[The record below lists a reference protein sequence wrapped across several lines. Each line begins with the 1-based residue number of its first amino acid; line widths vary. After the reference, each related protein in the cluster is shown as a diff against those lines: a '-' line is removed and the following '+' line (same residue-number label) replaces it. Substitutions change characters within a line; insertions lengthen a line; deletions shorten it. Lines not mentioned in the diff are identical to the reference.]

1 MPKKITIEQRLIR
14 MEEKLDKL
22 LAPTINF
29 YVRSN
34 MDPKETSRVLLAGLQ
49 RVLKD
54 QPAR

>member
-54 QPAR
+54 HPAR